1 MGHDA
6 AGLGFGNLELQNFK
20 TYKKVEMKA
29 TTWFRITAVL
39 MLLFAA
45 GHTFG
50 FLSFR
55 ATTDEGRAVFDA
67 MNRVHFSEGHSTFSY
82 GEFYRGF
89 GLSITVSQ
97 LFFAWLAW
105 TLAWMSKEGA
115 AGVKDIAWGM
125 VVLQLVGVLLSA
137 KYFAT
142 IPALFSLMAAGCFA
156 MGAMSVRKSIAAVA
170 R

>member
-1 MGHDA
+1 
-6 AGLGFGNLELQNFK
+6 
-20 TYKKVEMKA
+20 MKA

-55 ATTDEGRAVFDA
+55 ATTDEGQAVFAA
-67 MNRVHFSEGHSTFSY
+67 MNGVHFSKGHSTFSY
-82 GEFYRGF
+82 GDFYRGF

-105 TLAWMSKEGA
+105 TLASMAKEGA
-115 AGVKDIAWGM
+115 AGVKEIAWGM
-125 VVLQLVGVLLSA
+125 VVVQLGGVLLA
-137 KYFAT
+137 VKYFA
-142 IPALFSLMAAGCFA
+142 IAPASFSLMAAGCFA
-156 MGAMSVRKSIAAVA
+156 MGAISVKKKAMAAVG
-170 R
+170 

>member
-1 MGHDA
+1 
-6 AGLGFGNLELQNFK
+6 
-20 TYKKVEMKA
+20 MKA

-55 ATTDEGRAVFDA
+55 ATTDEGRAVFAA
-67 MNRVHFSEGHSTFSY
+67 MNSVHFSEGKSTFSY

-115 AGVKDIAWGM
+115 AGVKEIAWGM
-125 VVLQLVGVLLSA
+125 AVLQFVGVLLA
-137 KYFAT
+137 VKYFAA

-156 MGAMSVRKSIAAVA
+156 MGAMSMKKKAIAAVV
-170 R
+170 